1 MKRELQE
8 LLDEYI
14 DTFILPLEIKEEI
27 SAPKNFAKRAAK
39 LSAPARYD
47 DEVEMLGKYDLAEED
62 TFMYEERSEVDMTA
76 FIDRYKDKYNDFQ
89 TILFDY
95 IDKLGVKDSDI
106 YNKANI
112 DRKLFS
118 KIRAANYHPSKST
131 VIKLAFALELNE
143 DDMDSFLESAS
154 YSLPK
159 NNEYDLIIRFCFLH
173 KIYNLNDVNELLD
186 SHNCDILD

>member
-27 SAPKNFAKRAAK
+27 SVPKNFAKRAAK

-47 DEVEMLGKYDLAEED
+47 DEVEMLGKYDLAEEE
-62 TFMYEERSEVDMTA
+62 TFMYEERSEVNMTA

-95 IDKLGVKDSDI
+95 IDKKGVKDSDI

-131 VIKLAFALELNE
+131 VIKLAFALELSE

>member
-1 MKRELQE
+1 MRRELQE

-27 SAPKNFAKRAAK
+27 SAPRNFAKRAAK
-39 LSAPARYD
+39 LSAPAKYD
-47 DEVEMLGKYDLAEED
+47 DEVEMLGKYDLAEEE

-95 IDKLGVKDSDI
+95 IDKKGVKDSDI

-118 KIRAANYHPSKST
+118 KIRAANYHPSKNT
-131 VIKLAFALELNE
+131 VIKLAFALELSE

-173 KIYNLNDVNELLD
+173 KIFNLNDVNELLD